1 MLFEARQGAVLGCLL
16 QQIVSAARAA
26 TFPYK
31 ILARKCL
38 NR

>member
-1 MLFEARQGAVLGCLL
+1 MLFEARQGAALRCLL

-26 TFPYK
+26 TIPYK
-31 ILARKCL
+31 LLARKCL